1 MTTDTRNTTKGYT
14 EQLSDFESQLR
25 HTLDDQSLQQ
35 DVFRAIRE
43 LLQSHQQSESDIR
56 QILKDRYESGQLRR
70 ETMLVVQ
77 QMLDRVTDEFDET
90 LPDAEEEPE
99 YSRTTV
105 ITPETAVERKPQ
117 QQLQAGSVLRDRF
130 LLQHKVAGGSMG
142 EVYKVLDRRMAE
154 VEGVE
159 PWVAIKVLNVRLSR
173 NAAALRAIQQEAAK
187 GRSLTHPNIVRFID
201 LDREGEL
208 YFLVMEWLEG
218 RSLAAIL
225 DDPESH
231 KLSLDKVINIV
242 DQLADA
248 LDYAHQ
254 RGVIHADVKPGNVM
268 MTPAGDIKL
277 IDFGIARVRQNDE
290 GQPAEQDPQIPGA
303 VTPAYSSMQ
312 VLTGEG
318 PVPADDVFSLACLTY
333 RLLAGYRV
341 FGPRNAAE
349 AAAEGM
355 APQCPKGL
363 SEPQWKVLKKAL
375 SFSRV
380 TRFSS
385 AREFVDDFINASQG
399 VDEIMATEPLVD
411 EQAPETSGG
420 GIGRPAIALLGI
432 VGLAVVAITQT
443 DILDRAG
450 IENRLSGLLTRETV
464 DESPA
469 IAPVDTNEP
478 ETVAPSGVVSP
489 SNMREPA
496 AVIEEAPVTPD
507 DTTESQPGA
516 VAEESPEA
524 APEPELSPT
533 EAQDTAGIPED
544 SQVDGGEPGIEL
556 PPRREPTHAIRLLDS
571 EGTVPST
578 SIVLREDGGD
588 AVLDIERTSMLERD
602 MIIAIEERSFD
613 GNGSPFESGQY
624 RVAGDGSVSFAPGQA
639 VAQLEVSMTS
649 DPLREPDRRAELLL
663 RDAMDG
669 SELGLINLTLED
681 DDQRAFEQRLAPN
694 TVGFAVSQVSVA
706 EGETAAQID
715 LVRYKPD
722 QTTLR
727 VSFDVQDV
735 TATSDEDY
743 FAPSVRTVTFNPGQR
758 SARILIP
765 LVQDA
770 NSEVDEAFF
779 LELDGSYDTADG
791 DIFRR
796 IAVMI
801 RDDDQ

>member
-1 MTTDTRNTTKGYT
+1 MTTDTRNTAKGYT

-35 DVFRAIRE
+35 DVLRAIRE

-56 QILKDRYESGQLRR
+56 QILKQRYESGQLRR

-90 LPDAEEEPE
+90 LPDADEEPE
-99 YSRTTV
+99 HNRTTV
-105 ITPETAVERKPQ
+105 ITPEDTVERKPQ

-142 EVYKVLDRRMAE
+142 EVYKALDRRMAE

-201 LDREGEL
+201 LDREDEL
-208 YFLVMEWLEG
+208 YFLVMEWLDG
-218 RSLAAIL
+218 QSLAAIL

-231 KLSLDKVINIV
+231 KLPLEKVIDIL

-248 LDYAHQ
+248 LDYAHR

-268 MTPAGDIKL
+268 MTPAGEIKL
-277 IDFGIARVRQNDE
+277 IDFGIARVRQSDAATS
-290 GQPAEQDPQIPGA
+290 AEQPPQIPGA

-312 VLTGEG
+312 VLTGEE
-318 PVPADDVFSLACLTY
+318 PVPADDVFSLACLAY

-363 SEPQWKVLKKAL
+363 SDSQWKVLKKAL

-385 AREFVDDFINASQG
+385 AREFVDDFIDASRG
-399 VDEIMATEPLVD
+399 AGEIKAAEPLVE
-411 EQAPETSGG
+411 EQAAETARGG
-420 GIGRPAIALLGI
+420 FGRPLLTVVGLVVLAAVAVTRTDVLERLGI
-432 VGLAVVAITQT
+432 EDRLSRLMSREKVVELPNTSPVGTPEPDALAESPGASTIAPPGSGARDDEESIAPADRSEPQSEGIAGEAYAGVHEAEPTQT
-443 DILDRAG
+443 EVTGVAETPAELPTAG
-450 IENRLSGLLTRETV
+450 
-464 DESPA
+464 DQ
-469 IAPVDTNEP
+469 
-478 ETVAPSGVVSP
+478 
-489 SNMREPA
+489 
-496 AVIEEAPVTPD
+496 PVT
-507 DTTESQPGA
+507 G
-516 VAEESPEA
+516 
-524 APEPELSPT
+524 
-533 EAQDTAGIPED
+533 
-544 SQVDGGEPGIEL
+544 L
-556 PPRREPTHAIRLLDS
+556 PSRRAPTHVVRLLDG
-571 EGTVPST
+571 EGAVPAA

-588 AVLDIERTSMLERD
+588 AVLDIERTSLLERD
-602 MIIAIEERSFD
+602 LIIGIEERSFD
-613 GNGSPFESGQY
+613 GNGSPWESGQY

-639 VAQLEVSMTS
+639 IAQLEISMS
-649 DPLREPDRRAELLL
+649 PDPLREPDRRAELVL
-663 RDAMDG
+663 RDALDG
-669 SELGLINLTLED
+669 AELAVINLTLED

-722 QTTLR
+722 QSTLQ

-743 FAPSVRTVTFNPGQR
+743 FAPTVRTVTFDPGQR

-770 NSEVDEAFF
+770 NREADEAFF
-779 LELDGSYDTADG
+779 LQLDGIADTADG